1 MSKVIR
7 ATSPI
12 IDDEEVSS
20 QEVETEIKQYSPFT
34 RVELN
39 LEKFSIWSPKP
50 RRGTKFIKSKVIE
63 YEPEHLPDGSRIERK
78 IEIVPS
84 AKYGY
89 PTTET
94 QECCYGLI
102 KLWWDEP
109 DLDVK
114 KTGKVPFSRKQ
125 LITDVLGLKYSS
137 STRRSVE
144 LWLKQ
149 MSSTQL
155 EYHHLFYDKEKD
167 ITHADLRNFQILRDL
182 QLTTKKQ
189 AGEIVHDKCLAI
201 FHPLIVSNL
210 LSGHYKPVLTV
221 FSEINSEIGRILYT
235 KLDLQFSHYTK
246 YEVSTGKFFRGNGLV
261 SGSDYRKPSVRKRI
275 LERAIQELVGKPTS
289 SGAVIAKYEFAR
301 TADGKDWKLI
311 VRAKGKRLRESAEA
325 EVINISQASACQEK
339 PLQKSHKP
347 RQEAEKAQPKG
358 ILTPVFEK
366 PSQGDSGLQDLST
379 IFEDLTSSADVSGE
393 ANAQALELLK
403 YFDSVF
409 GLNSDLNQNDVPKAE
424 LFVER
429 YTLSAGKFL
438 VDFAHRQGS
447 EPTRFSDILSYR
459 AEALEA
465 FKHQRQPQE
474 SKDSEGKVVSLNA
487 NPDEPDLKAIN
498 YFHSKFGGRIQAS
511 KKVRSKVQSLIKAH
525 SLDFAIFLVDFAYK
539 KISESN
545 SSYKPNSFSGILSS
559 QNEALEEWEK
569 GKRRKKREEIQAR
582 KLEEAR
588 REEAKSLNY
597 RTHRKEY
604 FTFIEELYGR
614 VKCVCPERI
623 AEFESFWI
631 SKEENKNQCAGS
643 FFQDRKTA
651 ALAKFFRDDIDIN
664 FPEFDE
670 WYSKNLRKEG

>member
-50 RRGTKFIKSKVIE
+50 RRGTKFIKSKVVE
-63 YEPEHLPDGSRIERK
+63 YESEHLPDGSRIERK

-102 KLWWDEP
+102 KLWWNEP

-114 KTGKVPFSRKQ
+114 RTGKVLFSRKQ

-144 LWLKQ
+144 LWLRQ

-235 KLDLQFSHYTK
+235 KLDLQFSHHTK
-246 YEVSTGKFFRGNGLV
+246 YEISTERFFRENGLV
-261 SGSDYRKPSVRKRI
+261 GGEYHQPGRRKRL
-275 LERAIQELVGKPTS
+275 LEKAIQELVGKPTS
-289 SGAVIAKYEFAR
+289 SGAVIAKYGFAR

-325 EVINISQASACQEK
+325 EVVNISQASAHQERPSQK
-339 PLQKSHKP
+339 PCKP
-347 RQEAEKAQPKG
+347 RQEAKKAQYKE
-358 ILTPVFEK
+358 TPTLVSEK
-366 PSQGDSGLQDLST
+366 PPQGDSGLQELST
-379 IFEDLTSSADVSGE
+379 IFEDLTSSAEVSGE
-393 ANAQALELLK
+393 VNAQALELLRH
-403 YFDSVF
+403 FDSVF
-409 GLNSDLNQNDVPKAE
+409 GLSSDLNQNDVPKAE

-429 YTLSAGKFL
+429 YSLSAGKFL

-487 NPDEPDLKAIN
+487 NPGEPDLKAIH

-511 KKVRSKVQSLIKAH
+511 DKVRSKVQNLIKAH
-525 SLDFAIFLVDFAYK
+525 TLDFAIFLVDFAHK
-539 KISESN
+539 KISETN

-569 GKRRKKREEIQAR
+569 GKQRKKREEIQAQ
-582 KLEEAR
+582 KLEEMR
-588 REEAKSLNY
+588 REAQENEIY
-597 RTHRKEY
+597 RAHRQEY
-604 FTFIEELYGR
+604 FASIDGIYER

-623 AEFESFWI
+623 KEFEDYWI
-631 SKEENKNQCAGS
+631 SKKENQGESAS
-643 FFQDRKTA
+643 RFYQPRRAQALVEFFKA
-651 ALAKFFRDDIDIN
+651 DIDID
-664 FPEFDE
+664 FPEFSE
-670 WYSKNLRKEG
+670 WYSNSLRSN